1 MTAQPSTTPSSLT
14 IAVLRHAASGLRAL
28 SKATVF
34 GLGAGLAFGVF
45 TAFVLTIVIWLNM
58 PIRLVDDSV
67 VYRPRTPDKGLD
79 AATGCG
85 TADMQPP
92 RLFTSSKADIAP
104 ENFKESIEHDDRRF
118 TECSIQTHVN
128 QSVTY
133 DLAFLEFNDQGKM
146 REPQQWKA
154 LQHHLHTNED
164 LNVLVFVHG
173 WRNDAHI
180 GNADVRRFHTLLSLS
195 ANYAAQRKP
204 KGVKTLGIFIGW
216 RGRMLDEQDEH
227 GASSWLRE
235 KLAVPTILLRKPRSD
250 AIAKPIGQQIL
261 EIEKLVKGPK
271 LDQHHRKLLILG
283 HSLGGNIVLQGLTDT
298 LIERMAQST
307 PGTQVRGVGDLVLL
321 LNPASQARHFF
332 AVQQA
337 AFATKPA
344 ENSSPILVSLT
355 ASKYYNRTAQHSSQW
370 DTAVGKYLPWALQ
383 AQTLLSGQPEDIQ
396 SVGNFLPVQVM
407 STQAS
412 DTKKEAPKTII
423 SQYRY
428 GVSHEIEI
436 DKSAGQKTSY
446 DLAGKLKGTYPRCPA
461 ENTFMAWQKKAIDEK
476 EAIDGKKGSGWDAH
490 ENAEKGTDTRL
501 KLDGL
506 DGTAS
511 KIKVNIRHGSVR
523 HACVYKKGDSAL
535 CRGVAEDAGVDI
547 TPDQYVRVPTI
558 GQAWTPVWNAA
569 VHSDTIEEHG
579 GYLSHTL
586 WCVVNRF
593 ALDKPNSTPS
603 TQRAIAHKGQH
614 Q

>member
-1 MTAQPSTTPSSLT
+1 MSEHPSTTLGSWTKP
-14 IAVLRHAASGLRAL
+14 ALRLAASGLGVL
-28 SKATVF
+28 KKAMVF
-34 GLGAGLAFGVF
+34 SFGTGLGFGVL
-45 TAFVLTIVIWLNM
+45 TALILAIVIWLNM
-58 PIRLVDDSV
+58 PIRIVDDSV

-85 TADMQPP
+85 TADKQPP
-92 RLFTSSKADIAP
+92 RSFTSSKTNIAP

-154 LQHHLHTNED
+154 LRQHMSTNED

-195 ANYAAQRKP
+195 ANYATQRKP

-235 KLAVPTILLRKPRSD
+235 KLAVPTILSRKPRSD

-271 LDQHHRKLLILG
+271 LDQHHRKLLVLG

-298 LIERMAQST
+298 LVERMAQST
-307 PGTQVRGVGDLVLL
+307 PDTQVRGVGDLVLL
-321 LNPASQARHFF
+321 LNPASQARHLF

-344 ENSSPILVSLT
+344 ENSSPVLISLT
-355 ASKYYNRTAQHSSQW
+355 ASKYYDRTAQHSSQW

-407 STQAS
+407 SSETPTAIVS
-412 DTKKEAPKTII
+412 K
-423 SQYRY
+423 YRY

-436 DKSAGQKTSY
+436 DQAARKKTSY
-446 DLAGKLKGTYPRCPA
+446 GLAGKLKGTYPRCPA

-476 EAIDGKKGSGWDAH
+476 EAIDGKKGRGWDAH
-490 ENAEKGTDTRL
+490 ENVEKGTDTRL

-506 DGTAS
+506 DGTVS

-523 HACVYKKGDSAL
+523 HACAYKKGDSAL

-547 TPDQYVRVPTI
+547 TPDQYVRIPTI

-569 VHSDTIEEHG
+569 VHSNTIEEHG

-593 ALDKPNSTPS
+593 ALDKPDSTPS
-603 TQRAIAHKGQH
+603 AQRAIAHKGQH
-614 Q
+614 